1 MYVILIEGTLFTIFE
16 LGDTFGLMNEHR
28 HNGSNGHQ
36 TVADLKELIVDQP
49 DAAEG
54 SGQTVS
60 LSAAQAGKQLGKDAR
75 TVRRYI
81 TDGILLANG
90 EALRLKARQVTTARG
105 PEWQIYQND
114 LDEFR
119 SLRDR
124 SATEGQPT
132 NQLVRSGEESQA
144 LAALTTSIQLI
155 STELEQR
162 SLALAEA
169 QATIE
174 RLSAEA
180 GRQAG
185 LNEASERE
193 RTSLLQRIQQLE
205 GERNEWQQK
214 AWELQSKMPKKVRLF
229 PWGSGQE

>member
-1 MYVILIEGTLFTIFE
+1 
-16 LGDTFGLMNEHR
+16 MNNHR
-28 HNGSNGHQ
+28 VNGSNGHQ
-36 TVADLKELIVDQP
+36 TVADLKELAVDQP
-49 DAAEG
+49 NVSEG
-54 SGQTVS
+54 SGQTIS

-90 EALRLKARQVTTARG
+90 ETLRLTARQVTSGRG

-114 LDEFR
+114 LDEFK

-124 SATEGQPT
+124 SATEGQST
-132 NQLVRSGEESQA
+132 NQLVRSNDESQA

-162 SLALAEA
+162 SHALAEA

-174 RLSAEA
+174 RLSQES

-193 RTSLLQRIQQLE
+193 RASLLQRIQQLE
-205 GERNEWQQK
+205 GERNEWQHK
-214 AWELQSKMPKKVRLF
+214 AWELQSKMPKRVRLF
-229 PWGSGQE
+229 GWRDE

>member
-1 MYVILIEGTLFTIFE
+1 
-16 LGDTFGLMNEHR
+16 MNNHR
-28 HNGSNGHQ
+28 ANGNGHQ
-36 TVADLKELIVDQP
+36 SVTDLKELVVEQP
-49 DAAEG
+49 EAAEG
-54 SGQTVS
+54 AGQTIS
-60 LSAAQAGKQLGKDAR
+60 LTAAQAGKQLGKDAR

-81 TDGILLANG
+81 TDGIQTANG
-90 EALRLKARQVTTARG
+90 ETLRLKGRQVTTSRG

-114 LDEFR
+114 LDDFKA
-119 SLRDR
+119 LRDR
-124 SATEGQPT
+124 SATEGQPGG
-132 NQLVRSGEESQA
+132 QLVRSAEESQA
-144 LAALTTSIQLI
+144 LAALTSTIQLI
-155 STELEQR
+155 SAELEQR

-169 QATIE
+169 QTTIE

-193 RTSLLQRIQQLE
+193 RATLLQRIQQLE

-229 PWGSGQE
+229 GWGSGQE